1 MSRFIGDYRSMEL
14 YKKNIAFNISFWV
27 PYFLYEWLSQAVFN
41 CEWMRYFINA
51 SVIVPITF
59 GAAWVTVHVLVRKYF
74 LNGKKTAF
82 WIGFGISVLFF
93 ILLRRLFN
101 YYYTYPLYWPQ
112 NTTPLLWFPK
122 ILVEGVSTYLIVGLY
137 AMFYFMRAWYDQQR
151 KSEALKKDKIEAQLE
166 LLKSQVQ
173 PHFIFNTLN
182 NIYSFSVQN
191 NARTSEMIYR
201 LSALLSY
208 MLYDSKQQTIP
219 LKKEIEYVN
228 NYIELEKIRYGDR
241 LDISMNIFDS
251 IDHFYITPL
260 LLLPLVENSF
270 KHGIC
275 NIGTNWIRIDIS
287 VTDDWLSVKIENSY
301 EPKVAN
307 AVNGNKG
314 IGLDNV
320 KKRLEILYHGRHEFK
335 YMPDG
340 HSFLTILKV
349 KNLTNGLEPTCDH
362 NNLPA
367 IVASNTEKLPV
378 QIKNVVNQ

>member
-1 MSRFIGDYRSMEL
+1 MEL

-27 PYFLYEWLSQAVFN
+27 LYFLYEWLAQAAFN
-41 CEWMRYFINA
+41 CEWQRYFINA

-59 GAAWVTVHVLVRKYF
+59 CAAWVTVHVLVKKYF
-74 LNGKKTAF
+74 LKGNKTTF
-82 WIGFGISVLFF
+82 WIGFGISVLAFT
-93 ILLRRLFN
+93 LLRRLFN

-112 NTTPLLWFPK
+112 NTTSLLWFPK
-122 ILVEGVSTYLIVGLY
+122 VLVEAVSIYLIVGIY
-137 AMFYFMRAWYDQQR
+137 AMFYFMRALYDQQR
-151 KSEALKKDKIEAQLE
+151 KSESLKKDKIEAQLE

-208 MLYDSKQQTIP
+208 MLYDSKQSTIS
-219 LKKEIEYVN
+219 LKKEIDYVN

-287 VTDDWLSVKIENSY
+287 VVDDWLSVKIENSY
-301 EPKVAN
+301 EPKTAN
-307 AVNGNKG
+307 VVNGNKG

-349 KNLTNGLEPTCDH
+349 KNLSNGIEPPCDH
-362 NNLPA
+362 NNLPDF
-367 IVASNTEKLPV
+367 IASNREKLPG
-378 QIKNVVNQ
+378 QNKNVVNL

>member
-1 MSRFIGDYRSMEL
+1 MEL

-27 PYFLYEWLSQAVFN
+27 LYFLYEWLANAAFT
-41 CEWMRYFINA
+41 CEWQRFFINA

-59 GAAWVTVHVLVRKYF
+59 CASWVTVHFLINKYF
-74 LNGKKTAF
+74 LKGNKTAF
-82 WIGFGISVLFF
+82 WVGFGVSVLVF
-93 ILLRRLFN
+93 LMLRRSFN
-101 YYYTYPLYWPQ
+101 FYYTYPRYWPT
-112 NTTPLLWFPK
+112 NTTSFFWFPK
-122 ILVEGVSTYLIVGLY
+122 LLAEAVSIYLIVGLY
-137 AMFYFMRAWYDQQR
+137 TMFYFMRAWYDQQR
-151 KSEALKKDKIEAQLE
+151 KSEALKKDKVEAQLE

-191 NARTSEMIYR
+191 NTRTSEMIYR

-219 LKKEIEYVN
+219 LKKEIDYVN

-251 IDHFYITPL
+251 VDHFYITPL

-287 VTDDWLSVKIENSY
+287 VVDDWLSVKIENSY
-301 EPKVAN
+301 EPKTAN

-340 HSFLTILKV
+340 HSFLTILKI
-349 KNLTNGLEPTCDH
+349 KNLNNGVEPTCEH
-362 NNLPA
+362 NNLPDF
-367 IVASNTEKLPV
+367 VASNREKLSG
-378 QIKNVVNQ
+378 QHKNVVNL